1 LTLKSDSSSSFSSS
15 PSSSSSSSSCTAT
28 ASSSTANLGPGYD
41 VFGLGL
47 DAFEDTVKITTTRKR
62 MTMSNRSKKQ
72 ITIKM
77 SDEEARSGKGIEG
90 REGGGVGITIPSN
103 PEDNSAGLVVKRMA
117 EDFHIK
123 YDLDIHILKKVP
135 AGFGMGSSAA
145 SAAAAAVAFDT
156 LFDLKIEKTKL
167 VEYAAEG
174 EVASAG
180 IKHYDNVSGSLLGG
194 FVIVRTS
201 PKLEFIRIE
210 PPKDL
215 VLVIAVPLIQVP
227 KRKTEVARRV
237 LPSAVPLKSVVHN
250 VSNASTIVAG
260 FMSKDIEMIAKGID
274 DVIVEPAR
282 KHLIP
287 GYDEVKRKAI
297 KAGALAV
304 TISGAGPSIIS
315 FLKSNK
321 NGKEVADAMVAGFKQ
336 AKIESMTVICRPSTG
351 AKVVSVKK

>member
-1 LTLKSDSSSSFSSS
+1 LTLKSDSSSF
-15 PSSSSSSSSCTAT
+15 SSSSSSSSCTAT

-47 DAFEDTVKITTTRKR
+47 DAFEDRVKITTTRKR
-62 MTMSNRSKKQ
+62 TTMSNRSKEQ

-77 SDEEARSGKGIEG
+77 SDEEERRGKRG
-90 REGGGVGITIPSN
+90 RGGEGGGGITIPSN

-117 EDFHIK
+117 EDFHID
-123 YDLDIHILKKVP
+123 YDLDINILKKVP
-135 AGFGMGSSAA
+135 TGFGMGSSAA
-145 SAAAAAVAFDT
+145 SAAAAAVAFDN
-156 LFDLKIEKTKL
+156 LFDLKIDKTKL

-180 IKHYDNVSGSLLGG
+180 TKHYDNVSGSLLGG

-227 KRKTEVARRV
+227 KRKTEVARSV
-237 LPSAVPLKSVVHN
+237 LPNAVPLKSVVHN

-287 GYDEVKRKAI
+287 GYDEVKRKAT

-321 NGKEVADAMVAGFKQ
+321 DGKEVAEAMVAGFKQ
-336 AKIESMTVICRPSTG
+336 AKIESMTVICHPSTG

>member
-1 LTLKSDSSSSFSSS
+1 LTLKSASSSTTSFTTST
-15 PSSSSSSSSCTAT
+15 SCTAT

-47 DAFEDTVKITTTRKR
+47 DAFDDRVKISTSKKITT
-62 MTMSNRSKKQ
+62 SNRSKKQ
-72 ITIKM
+72 QITIKM
-77 SDEEARSGKGIEG
+77 SEEGSNKGD
-90 REGGGVGITIPSN
+90 GVGGIIIPSN
-103 PEDNSAGLVVKRMA
+103 PEDNSAGLVVKKMA
-117 EDFHIK
+117 EDFHID
-123 YDLDIHILKKVP
+123 YDLDINILKKVP

-145 SAAAAAVAFDT
+145 SAAAAAVAFDK

-180 IKHYDNVSGSLLGG
+180 IKHYDNVSASLLGG

-215 VLVIAVPLIQVP
+215 VLVIAIPLIKVP
-227 KRKTEVARRV
+227 KRKTEVARSV
-237 LPSAVPLKSVVHN
+237 LPNQVPLKSVVHN

-260 FMSKDIEMIAKGID
+260 FMSNDIEMIAKGID

-287 GYDEVKRKAI
+287 GYDEVKRKAT

-321 NGKEVADAMVAGFKQ
+321 HSKEVADVMAAGFKE
-336 AKIESMTVICRPSTG
+336 AKIESRTVICHSSNG
-351 AKVVSVKK
+351 AKVVSIS